1 MYRYWLSFCKCREA
15 WKVSPACILLSL
27 RCCLLFGVARRGCRA
42 IHLAVLRAALY
53 LQLGKE
59 MVFVHF
65 LVMSVVS
72 LIIRVIISQRYSYC
86 IIHLLFPP
94 VSVLTK
100 NWRLSACFIQVIY
113 HLFTCYCSLIY
124 ECIFF
129 LLIRIFVGYL
139 FCIVLHLWCIWPFIR
154 ISIIY
159 VPWTVLHLC
168 MYLFTHSH
176 FNYLFALNCSSYM
189 LVIFVY
195 SFAF

>member
-1 MYRYWLSFCKCREA
+1 MQVQRGLEGFPGMHFAFSSVLFIIWCCKKRMPCNSFGCVASCFVFTA
-15 WKVSPACILLSL
+15 WKGNV
-27 RCCLLFGVARRGCRA
+27 F
-42 IHLAVLRAALY
+42 
-53 LQLGKE
+53 
-59 MVFVHF
+59 FVHF